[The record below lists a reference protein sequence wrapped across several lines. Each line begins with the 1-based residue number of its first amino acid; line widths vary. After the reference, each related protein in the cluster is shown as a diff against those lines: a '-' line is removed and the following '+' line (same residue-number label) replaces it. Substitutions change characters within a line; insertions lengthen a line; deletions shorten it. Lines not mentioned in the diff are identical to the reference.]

1 MVGCLSMIDA
11 SEMQA
16 VALEEGGGTRGRLG
30 RHSKKNEMEEGCAP
44 IMHNRKF
51 VAPIHHPTYAIRFKV
66 HFAPSLPKCIADRAD
81 HSYFTG
87 LLK

>member
-11 SEMQA
+11 SEMQV

-44 IMHNRKF
+44 IMHIRKF
-51 VAPIHHPTYAIRFKV
+51 VALIHHPIYAIRFKV
-66 HFAPSLPKCIADRAD
+66 HFAPSLARCIIDEALFY
-81 HSYFTG
+81 HFV
-87 LLK
+87 